1 MKRLSSPV
9 RPCARLILCTGLLLC
24 SQHLLAS
31 DPKAPDLAKATA
43 QASKSGSSAASSP
56 SIAEEKPL
64 KPGKYDVNRIGQRSV
79 GHGLNMYSLQKE
91 RALGEAMAAQVDRGS
106 KFIDDAE
113 TRDYIERL
121 AQKIGRYS
129 DAEVPFTVKVIDS
142 PDRKVFA
149 LPGGFLYVYK
159 GLIMEMDSEAE
170 LAALMAHEIAHVAA
184 RHATRFAT
192 RQYGWSL
199 LSIPLTFF
207 AGPASLATRQIGPL
221 SLKKFSRNS
230 ELEADLLG
238 IEYQYAAGYDPQ
250 VFVEALEKLHSK
262 ETAIGA
268 RVTKAMPVVAKVPLH
283 TQIGHAFSS
292 YPPTEERIQKLQAE
306 IPELLPNKND
316 YIIDTSAFQE
326 VKARL
331 TWSDRPILRRHQ
343 PGDGPSNGPV
353 LRRHPS
359 EELEQHSV
367 ADTLPLVTKGRVF
380 SYLPV
385 LPY

>member
-64 KPGKYDVNRIGQRSV
+64 KPGKYDVNRIGQRSI

-207 AGPASLATRQIGPL
+207 AGPGVRAMSGLRET
-221 SLKKFSRNS
+221 N
-230 ELEADLLG
+230 
-238 IEYQYAAGYDPQ
+238 AA
-250 VFVEALEKLHSK
+250 
-262 ETAIGA
+262 
-268 RVTKAMPVVAKVPLH
+268 
-283 TQIGHAFSS
+283 
-292 YPPTEERIQKLQAE
+292 
-306 IPELLPNKND
+306 
-316 YIIDTSAFQE
+316 
-326 VKARL
+326 
-331 TWSDRPILRRHQ
+331 PIL
-343 PGDGPSNGPV
+343 V
-353 LRRHPS
+353 
-359 EELEQHSV
+359 
-367 ADTLPLVTKGRVF
+367 
-380 SYLPV
+380 
-385 LPY
+385 

>member
-1 MKRLSSPV
+1 MKRFSSPV
-9 RPCARLILCTGLLLC
+9 RPCAQLLLCSGLLLC
-24 SQHLLAS
+24 VQHVFAS
-31 DPKAPDLAKATA
+31 DTKAPNLAKATA
-43 QASKSGSSAASSP
+43 EASKSPASDVANSP
-56 SIAEEKPL
+56 IAEEKPA

-79 GHGLNMYSLQKE
+79 GHGLNLYSLQKE

-106 KFIDDAE
+106 KFIADPE
-113 TRDYIERL
+113 IRDYIERL
-121 AQKIGRYS
+121 AQKIARYS

-142 PDRKVFA
+142 PDRRVFA

-159 GLIMEMDSEAE
+159 GLIVDLDSEAE

-192 RQYGWSL
+192 RQYGWNL

-221 SLKKFSRNS
+221 SLKKFSRHS
-230 ELEADLLG
+230 EIEADLLG

-262 ETAIGA
+262 EAEIGA
-268 RVTKAMPVVAKVPLH
+268 RVAKAVPVVTKVPLH

-292 YPPTEERIQKLQAE
+292 YPTTEDRIQKLQTE
-306 IPELLPNKND
+306 IPELLPNRSD
-316 YIIDTSAFQE
+316 YIIDTSEFQE
-326 VKARL
+326 VKAKL
-331 TWSDRPILRRHQ
+331 TWADRPILRRHQ
-343 PGDGPSNGPV
+343 PGDGPTQGPV

-359 EELEQHSV
+359 EEPEQTKV

-380 SYLPV
+380 SYLPP
-385 LPY
+385 LP

>member
-1 MKRLSSPV
+1 MKRVSSPV
-9 RPCARLILCTGLLLC
+9 RPCAQLILCTGLLLC
-24 SQHLLAS
+24 AEHVLAS
-31 DPKAPDLAKATA
+31 DTKAPEPGKA
-43 QASKSGSSAASSP
+43 QAEVSNSAPPTAP
-56 SIAEEKPL
+56 NPPIAEEKPV
-64 KPGKYDVNRIGQRSV
+64 KPDKYDVNRIGQRSV
-79 GHGLNMYSLQKE
+79 GHGVNLYSLQKE
-91 RALGEAMAAQVDRGS
+91 RALGESMAAQVDRGS
-106 KFIDDAE
+106 KIVADPE
-113 TRDYIERL
+113 VRDYIERL
-121 AQKIGRYS
+121 AQKIARYS

-142 PDRKVFA
+142 PDRTVFA

-159 GLIMEMDSEAE
+159 GLIMDLDSEAE

-192 RQYGWSL
+192 RQYAWNL

-207 AGPASLATRQIGPL
+207 AGPASLGTRQIGPL
-221 SLKKFSRNS
+221 SLKKFSRHS

-250 VFVEALEKLHSK
+250 VFVEALEKLHGK
-262 ETAIGA
+262 EVQMGA
-268 RVTKAMPVVAKVPLH
+268 RVAKAVPVVAKVPFH

-292 YPPTEERIQKLQAE
+292 YPAIEDRIQKLQTE
-306 IPELLPNKND
+306 IPEFLPNRTD
-316 YIIDTSAFQE
+316 YIIDTSEFQE

-331 TWSDRPILRRHQ
+331 TWADRPILRRHR
-343 PGDGPSNGPV
+343 GDEPSNGPV

-359 EELEQHSV
+359 EEPEQTHV

-385 LPY
+385 LP